1 MLKKIR
7 VLLTFALVALVYQG
21 TIAKVDSFNPITFVK
36 DTLPNGLSVIYSID
50 KSAPIVATVVQYK
63 IGSRYESP
71 GKTGYTHFFEHLM
84 FEATNAYERAAID
97 KFVEEAG
104 GNLNAHTSFDETV
117 YYLKLPANYLELALW
132 IESSR
137 MRGLKVDSIGVAT
150 QKGVVTEEM
159 KMRRE
164 NTAYGTMLDKMFE
177 NLFKGTNYEW
187 TVIGR
192 FDDIQNA
199 KVEDFKEFYD
209 GYYYPNNATLVI
221 CGDFDLAEAQTLVQK
236 YFGRLP
242 RKEIPAEKPFVV
254 KPLEKAVYEEVEDE
268 KAQLP
273 GVFIGYQGVS
283 SSDPDYYPL
292 SILSD
297 ILASGESSRFYQ
309 KLVDKDKISLSASF
323 FPFALQKSGAL
334 IFYSIVAPD
343 KSFEENIKAMDNIIK
358 DVINKGITQ
367 EELQK
372 AKNIK
377 EANFVNDKQDVLSK
391 AQSLASNDAYF
402 GDPGLINTE
411 IEKYMNVTLDD
422 VKRVAQKYFSTDKRV
437 VLVYKPK
444 SKS

>member
-1 MLKKIR
+1 MIR
-7 VLLTFALVALVYQG
+7 KVKFIITFAFVVLFVQS
-21 TIAKVDSFNPITFVK
+21 INAKVDSFRPISFVK
-36 DTLPNGLSVIYSID
+36 DTLQNGLSVIYSID
-50 KSAPIVATVVQYK
+50 KSAPIVATIVHYR
-63 IGSRYESP
+63 IGSRYEIP
-71 GKTGYTHFFEHLM
+71 GRTGYTHFFEHLM
-84 FEATNAYERAAID
+84 FEATNAYERASID

-104 GNLNAHTSFDETV
+104 GTLNAHTSFDETV
-117 YYLKLPANYLELALW
+117 YYLKVPSNYLEMALW

-137 MRGLKVDSIGVAT
+137 MRGLKVDSIGVST

-177 NLFKGTNYEW
+177 YLFKGTNYEW
-187 TVIGR
+187 TTIGS
-192 FDDIQNA
+192 FEDIQNA
-199 KVEDFKEFYD
+199 KISDFEDFYN
-209 GYYYPNNATLVI
+209 GYYFPNNATLSIV
-221 CGDFDLAEAQTLVQK
+221 GDFDIADARALVEK

-242 RKEIPAEKPFVV
+242 RKEIPKEKPIVV
-254 KPLEKAVYEEVEDE
+254 KPLEKAVLEEVEDE

-273 GVFIGYQGVS
+273 GVFVGYLGVS

-292 SILSD
+292 SILGD
-297 ILASGESSRFYQ
+297 ILAAGESSRFYQ

-323 FPFALQKSGAL
+323 FPFALQKAGSL
-334 IFYSIVAPD
+334 IFYSIAAPE
-343 KSFEENIKAMDNIIK
+343 KSIDDNIKAMDNIIK
-358 DVINKGITQ
+358 DVINKGITA

-377 EANFVNDKQDVLSK
+377 EASFIGDKQDVLSI

-411 IEKYMNVTLDD
+411 IEKYMSVTLDD

-437 VLVYKPK
+437 VLIYKPK